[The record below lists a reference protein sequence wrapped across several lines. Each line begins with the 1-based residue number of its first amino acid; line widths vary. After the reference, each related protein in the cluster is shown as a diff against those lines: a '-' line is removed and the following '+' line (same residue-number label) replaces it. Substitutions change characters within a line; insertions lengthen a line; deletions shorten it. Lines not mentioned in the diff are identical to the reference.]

1 MQEKLDNTERNA
13 IEMQEKME
21 NTERNALEMQK
32 KQDLMAQ
39 QLNQLMRQCGITLQN
54 PV

>member
-13 IEMQEKME
+13 LEMQEKLE
-21 NTERNALEMQK
+21 STERNALEMQK

-39 QLNQLMRQCGITLQN
+39 QLNQLINQLMR
-54 PV
+54 